1 MPRTKCNLVLSC
13 FYRIFE
19 IQVSKISQVLIGMA
33 RDLYAGEDF
42 GLELNETV
50 YALDASIIDLCLSLF
65 SWARFR
71 KTKAAIKL
79 HTLLDL
85 RGNIPSFISIT
96 EGKIHDVNILENCY
110 QSRGL
115 SILWIGDILIL
126 SASTFSTSSWHFL

>member
-1 MPRTKCNLVLSC
+1 MTPKLYHMGIRGKVSRSTLADANEKWDW
-13 FYRIFE
+13 RIYADFA
-19 IQVSKISQVLIGMA
+19 QVPIGMA
-33 RDLYAGEDF
+33 RDLDAGEDF

-50 YALDASIIDLCLSLF
+50 YALDASIINLCLSLF

-96 EGKIHDVNILENCY
+96 EGKIHDVNILETCY
-110 QSRGL
+110 RSQGL
-115 SILWIGDILIL
+115 
-126 SASTFSTSSWHFL
+126 FM